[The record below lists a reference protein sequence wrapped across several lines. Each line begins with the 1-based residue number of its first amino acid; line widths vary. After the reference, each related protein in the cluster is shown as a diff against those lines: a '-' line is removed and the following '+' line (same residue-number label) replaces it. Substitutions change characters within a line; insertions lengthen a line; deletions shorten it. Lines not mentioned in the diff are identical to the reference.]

1 MRPTRS
7 CTPLTL
13 KAKKDQTFLQNS
25 VYAPLKN
32 VFCLFRDLWY
42 NYYEEVEAV
51 VYVVDSSD
59 KNRME
64 ESKLLLESIL
74 RYLSSDKNRMEESK
88 LLLE

>member
-1 MRPTRS
+1 M
-7 CTPLTL
+7 
-13 KAKKDQTFLQNS
+13 
-25 VYAPLKN
+25 
-32 VFCLFRDLWY
+32 WY

-59 KNRME
+59 KNRMQ

-88 LLLE
+88 LLLESILR

>member
-1 MRPTRS
+1 MCPTRF

-13 KAKKDQTFLQNS
+13 KDKKDQTFLQNP

-32 VFCLFRDLWY
+32 AFCLFRDLWY

-74 RYLSSDKNRMEESK
+74 G
-88 LLLE
+88 